1 MEPEDGHMTIIITGH
16 SLGADNAVL
25 YAFDRIKRGLPVDAL
40 YLFGCAQPGNA
51 AIGDGIAPIPVVRS
65 IQNRVGPHFPD
76 FDLVTAVPFE
86 APGFDYTQPVP
97 FETIS
102 EEPPPGDS
110 WGLFRYHH
118 SELYQRGVR
127 KLLPLDGQIIAAINF
142 VQQLYDG
149 TGNWETEHFVDGQY
163 WGVQRLEGARVLV
176 FRGSKTALDWHH
188 DFDFRQVPLH
198 GARVSAGF
206 WAGPAASLAALD
218 AALA

>member
-1 MEPEDGHMTIIITGH
+1 MIIITGH
-16 SLGADNAVL
+16 SLGAAEACL
-25 YAFDRIKRGLPVDAL
+25 YAFDRVSRGLPVDAL
-40 YLFGCAQPGNA
+40 YTFGCPQPGNA
-51 AIGDGIAPIPVVRS
+51 AVGAGLNPIPAWRP
-65 IQNRVGPHFPD
+65 IQNSVGPHFPELK

-86 APGFDYTQPVP
+86 APGFDYTQPRP

-102 EEPPPGDS
+102 EEPPPDDS

-118 SELYQRGVR
+118 SQLYQAGVR
-127 KLLPLDGQIIAAINF
+127 KLTPLDGQIIAAIDF

-149 TGNWETEHFVDGQY
+149 TGNWETQHFIDGQY
-163 WGVQRLEGARVLV
+163 WGVQRLEGAKVLV

-188 DFDFRQVPLH
+188 DFDFRQEPLH

-206 WAGPAASLAALD
+206 WAGPAASLEALD